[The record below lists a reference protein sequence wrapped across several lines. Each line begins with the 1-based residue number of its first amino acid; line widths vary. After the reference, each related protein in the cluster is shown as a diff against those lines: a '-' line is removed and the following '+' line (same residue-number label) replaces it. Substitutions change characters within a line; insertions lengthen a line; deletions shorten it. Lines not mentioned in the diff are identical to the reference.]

1 MTAGSRRHGIAAP
14 VALPVGCAALL
25 LIGGI
30 AAGTHG
36 ALTAS
41 WVLALA
47 AVVVICGSFV
57 AEPAV
62 APWLGV
68 IGWLAVTGFS
78 RPPYAQLRM
87 TGPTAVRAAAVL
99 GACCLGGVV
108 AGAIVRRLAS
118 SFTLWIV
125 DVPEERWPLDD
136 PEAAGLPPDPATPGP
151 GRARWLWR
159 AHRPEGPP
167 RRWARDLTG
176 GIGGRRL
183 LAGVMLVAG
192 LPLLTAAL
200 VAGQRHLG
208 LADDLLI
215 YLVAVVVVA
224 VVGGFWPAV
233 LAAVTSSVLLN
244 WYFTRPVHTLT
255 IADPQNLLAL
265 LLFITVAVTVSSVV
279 HLAAHRAQ
287 QAARSGEEAARLLT
301 LAQTVLGGADT
312 PAAVLDHLTGS
323 CGGRAE
329 LAEQTGGQWIRVAVS
344 GTAPEDAA
352 VTRVQARPGLALIVS
367 GQSRPVTARLL
378 DGFAAQAAAALDRDR
393 LRTQAAQAEALA
405 EGNRM
410 RTALLAAVSH
420 DLRTP
425 LASIKASVSTL
436 RQTDVQW
443 TPADEAAL
451 LATIEQ
457 GADRLDALIGNLLD
471 MSRLSTGSL
480 QPFLRPTA
488 IDEVAP
494 VALRGLDA
502 GGRVQLAVPDGLP
515 LVRTDPGLLERV
527 LANLFANALAYSP
540 PQPAAGTAGQP
551 CGRQRGP
558 GHHRSW
564 PRGARR
570 AQVADVRAVRAAGRE
585 EHRHRRRP
593 GAGGGQGL
601 PGHHGRLGDRGRH
614 SRRRADHPG
623 QAAGGQQAGQCS
635 RGSRPVTR
643 VLVIDDEA
651 PILRA
656 LKINLTARQYEVSTA
671 ADGASGLEA
680 MARDRPDVLILD
692 LGLPDM
698 DGTEVI
704 RGVRG
709 WTSTPIIVLS
719 AWGQESQKVA
729 ALDAGADDYVTKPFG
744 MDELLARLRAAVR
757 RASPAPDE
765 PVVAAG
771 DFTVDLAAKRVT
783 RGGHDVRLTPTEW
796 QLLEVLV
803 RNSGR
808 LVSQRQLLHEV
819 WGPGYETEGNY
830 LRVFVAQLRRKLE
843 SDPSRPRY
851 LLTEAGMGYR
861 FQP

>member
-1 MTAGSRRHGIAAP
+1 MTAGSRRRGIPAP

-25 LIGGI
+25 VIGGI

-41 WVLALA
+41 WVLVLA
-47 AVVVICGSFV
+47 AVVVSCGSLL
-57 AEPAV
+57 AESAV
-62 APWLGV
+62 APLLGV
-68 IGWLAVTGFS
+68 IGWLTVTGFS

-87 TGPTAVRAAAVL
+87 TGPTAVRAAVLL
-99 GACCLGGVV
+99 GACCLGGLV
-108 AGAIVRRLAS
+108 AGAMVRRLLS

-136 PEAAGLPPDPATPGP
+136 PAAAGLPPAPAAPG
-151 GRARWLWR
+151 
-159 AHRPEGPP
+159 HRPERAQLA

-200 VAGQRHLG
+200 VTGQHHLG

-233 LAAVTSSVLLN
+233 LAAVTSSLLLN

-312 PAAVLDHLTGS
+312 PTAVLDHLTGS

-344 GTAPEDAA
+344 GTAPDDAA
-352 VTRVQARPGLALIVS
+352 VTRVQARPGLALAVA
-367 GQSRPVTARLL
+367 GQSRPVGARLL

-471 MSRLSTGSL
+471 MSRLSAGSL

-540 PQPAAGTAGQP
+540 PGRAPELQASAAGDSVVLDITDH
-551 CGRQRGP
+551 GP
-558 GHHRSW
+558 GVPDELKSLMFEPFERLD
-564 PRGARR
+564 ARNTGTG
-570 AQVADVRAVRAAGRE
+570 VGLGLAVVKGFLDTM
-585 EHRHRRRP
+585 
-593 GAGGGQGL
+593 GG
-601 PGHHGRLGDRGRH
+601 
-614 SRRRADHPG
+614 S
-623 QAAGGQQAGQCS
+623 
-635 RGSRPVTR
+635 V
-643 VLVIDDEA
+643 
-651 PILRA
+651 
-656 LKINLTARQYEVSTA
+656 TA
-671 ADGASGLEA
+671 ADTPGGGLTIQVRLPVAS
-680 MARDRPDVLILD
+680 RPASS
-692 LGLPDM
+692 P
-698 DGTEVI
+698 
-704 RGVRG
+704 
-709 WTSTPIIVLS
+709 
-719 AWGQESQKVA
+719 VA
-729 ALDAGADDYVTKPFG
+729 AD
-744 MDELLARLRAAVR
+744 
-757 RASPAPDE
+757 
-765 PVVAAG
+765 
-771 DFTVDLAAKRVT
+771 
-783 RGGHDVRLTPTEW
+783 
-796 QLLEVLV
+796 Q
-803 RNSGR
+803 
-808 LVSQRQLLHEV
+808 
-819 WGPGYETEGNY
+819 
-830 LRVFVAQLRRKLE
+830 
-843 SDPSRPRY
+843 
-851 LLTEAGMGYR
+851 
-861 FQP
+861 